1 MMFVC
6 ALLQGGAARAE
17 GEWIMAQTSLD
28 EILPGVDVDAFVDQH
43 KVYEY
48 TVFFQF
54 LNKCFSLF

>member
-1 MMFVC
+1 MIFVC

-54 LNKCFSLF
+54 FN